1 MRTTPQDKIDVF
13 TEQGWWSTDPLG
25 ALFNHAVAEAGDQPA
40 VSDPPNRAA
49 LVGGEPLSLT
59 FSQLDERARR
69 LAARLAERG
78 VGPGD
83 IVVTQLPNVV
93 EQLVAYMALVKLQ
106 AIISPAPVQ
115 YGTHELGNIAAETT
129 PAAYLTATTLS
140 GTSYAAQQV
149 TVFDD
154 DVVIGVIPDPDNASP
169 AGAVELDDKE
179 PSAAATEALAAVAGE
194 GDPNDILTICWTSGT
209 TGEPKGVPRSHN
221 HWLAIGRGVANASG
235 VADGDKMLNP
245 FPFVNLASFAGFFVP
260 WLLHHC
266 HLELHHPFDA
276 QVFLGQLSDDVAYTI
291 APPAMLSMLL
301 ANPDLVA
308 QLDLSA
314 MRAIGSGSAPLAPS
328 MVVGWQEQHGMEIIN
343 NFGSN
348 EGMSLVSNATDV
360 PDPRKRANYFPRFG
374 VEGLSW
380 SNPLAS
386 QMRSRLTDVATREVI
401 TTPGVPG
408 ELEVWGPAVF
418 DGYLNAPEANEAV
431 FSDDGFFRTGD
442 LFQIAEEDDRMYEF
456 VGRSKDIIN
465 RGGMNISPTELDGLL
480 DGHPDIAEAA
490 VVGYPDERLG
500 ERTAVAVVPVEGA
513 EITIE
518 GLAEWLDEQGVAK
531 FKFPERLK
539 VLDALPRNPLGKVL
553 RRDLAELFT

>member
-13 TEQGWWSTDPLG
+13 TEKGWWSTDPLG
-25 ALFNHAVAEAGDQPA
+25 ALFDHAVAEAGDQAA

-59 FSQLDERARR
+59 FSQLDDRARR

-179 PSAAATEALAAVAGE
+179 PSAAATEALAAVAGK

-235 VADGDKMLNP
+235 VSDGDKMLNP

-314 MRAIGSGSAPLAPS
+314 MRAIGSGSAPLPPS

-418 DGYLNAPEANEAV
+418 DGYLNAPEANKAV
-431 FSDDGFFRTGD
+431 FSDNGFFRTGD
-442 LFQIAEEDDRMYEF
+442 LFQIAEEDDRLYEF

-518 GLAEWLDEQGVAK
+518 GLAEWLDGQGVAK